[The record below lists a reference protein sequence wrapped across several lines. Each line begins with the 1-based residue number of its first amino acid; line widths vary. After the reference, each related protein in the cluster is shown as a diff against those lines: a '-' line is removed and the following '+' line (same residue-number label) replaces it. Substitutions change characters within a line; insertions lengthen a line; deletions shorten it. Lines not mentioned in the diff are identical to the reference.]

1 MKIGLRAKFA
11 MFFLVFITVITFSV
25 YYLSIENFKE
35 SILSC
40 YGENAASIAKTAAT
54 YITAKQIRYYTDLV
68 KTYNQKPE
76 TDKEYEVLTEKLDQ
90 LKEASNVKNI
100 YIARPIN
107 EKKLLCIYTAK
118 LPKEE
123 NKTGYLGWVF
133 NGYEQKKYQAAKEAM
148 ETGKTSKDLTTS
160 SSFISAYVPI
170 LNKKEN
176 AIAYIGVDIGTENMQ
191 QDMKHYINRMMMVI
205 LIIVMICFFI
215 LLLVVQTTILNPIK
229 LLKKNV
235 EAMAEGKLGVQTE
248 LNGTDEI
255 AGIATVFNRM
265 SKNIEG
271 HVSEIEQLNES
282 YYKFVPLKIFE
293 LIGKSSVT
301 DVHLGDQKNANV
313 TVCTI
318 HTKDFETAVH
328 KIPIDCILNYITSI
342 LDILVPFVIAQGGV
356 IEKFEDTGLTAFY
369 TEESE
374 KALLA
379 AISACQKMDV
389 AKIGNFY
396 GVNKK
401 IELAIGITYGPAM
414 IGIVGHDKRLEAT
427 TISEQTT
434 MASFLKKIAPKY
446 NARILITASTAHQIV
461 EFEKRYNSRLIG
473 LLYSSSSKQYEKLYD
488 VFDGDDE
495 ANKTLKKQTKEVF
508 EKGVKL
514 FCNKKFYEAR
524 LAFIEVLKQFR
535 RDDAARE
542 YVSLCEQYQKK
553 EKTEELICYIE
564 VY

>member
-11 MFFLVFITVITFSV
+11 MFFLVFMAAITISV
-25 YYLSIENFKE
+25 YYLSVENVRE

-40 YGENAASIAKTAAT
+40 YGENAASIAKTAAN
-54 YITAKQIRYYTDLV
+54 YITATQVRYYTDLV
-68 KTYNQKPE
+68 KTYNQEPK
-76 TDKEYEVLTEKLDQ
+76 TDKNYKVITEKLDQ

-100 YIARPIN
+100 YIAKPIS
-107 EKKLLCIYTAK
+107 EKKLLYIYTAK
-118 LPKEE
+118 MPEEE
-123 NKTGYLGWVF
+123 NKIGYLGWVF
-133 NGYEQKKYQAAKEAM
+133 NGYEQQKYQAAKEAM
-148 ETGKTSKDLTTS
+148 ETGKVSKDLNVS
-160 SSFISAYVPI
+160 NSCVSAYVPI
-170 LNKKEN
+170 LNEKEN
-176 AIAYIGVDIGTENMQ
+176 AIAYIGVDIGLENMQ
-191 QDMKHYINRMMMVI
+191 QAMNHYINQMMTAILVI
-205 LIIVMICFFI
+205 VIICFFV

-229 LLKKNV
+229 LLRKNV

-248 LNGTDEI
+248 LNGTDEV
-255 AGIATVFNRM
+255 AGIAAVFNRM

-271 HVSEIEQLNES
+271 HVLEIERLNES

-301 DVHLGDQKNANV
+301 DVHLGDQKNADV

-318 HTKDFETAVH
+318 HAKDFETAVH
-328 KIPIDCILNYITSI
+328 KIPIDCILKYITSV
-342 LDILVPFVIAQGGV
+342 LDTLVPFVIAQGGV
-356 IEKFEDTGLTAFY
+356 IEKFEEAGLTAFY

-379 AISACQKMDV
+379 AISACQKMEVTTIED
-389 AKIGNFY
+389 FY
-396 GVNKK
+396 GIHKK
-401 IELAIGITYGPAM
+401 MELAVGITYGPAM

-446 NARILITASTAHQIV
+446 NARILITASTTHQIA

-473 LLYSSSSKQYEKLYD
+473 FLYSSSSKQYEKLYD
-488 VFDGDDE
+488 VFDGDDQE
-495 ANKTLKKQTKEVF
+495 NKILKKQTKEAF
-508 EKGVKL
+508 EKGVTL
-514 FCNKKFYEAR
+514 FCNQKFYEAR

-535 RDDAARE
+535 KDNAARE
-542 YVSLCEQYQKK
+542 YVALCEQYQKRQ
-553 EKTEELICYIE
+553 KTEELICCIE